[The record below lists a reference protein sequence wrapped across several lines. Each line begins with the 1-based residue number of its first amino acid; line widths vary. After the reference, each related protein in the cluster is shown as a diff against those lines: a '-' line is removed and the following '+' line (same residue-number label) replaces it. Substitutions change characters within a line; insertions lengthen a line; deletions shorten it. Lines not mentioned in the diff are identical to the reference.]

1 MDYKF
6 LNKVLDQLVSETS
19 VDFNLTQDRWVSIFT
34 PMVSYPIFSSQP
46 TEQPFTK
53 LFHYPMF
60 ETHCKEV
67 YGLNDDEIEYVWK
80 EYKQIIKDKIDNG
93 L

>member
-1 MDYKF
+1 MDKKF
-6 LNKVLDQLVSETS
+6 LNRVLEQIVSETS
-19 VDFNLTQDRWVSIFT
+19 VDFNLTQDRWVRVFT

-67 YGLNDDEIEYVWK
+67 YGLNNIETEHLFLLYNRV
-80 EYKQIIKDKIDNG
+80 ISDKVNNG
-93 L
+93 